1 MRITQAQR
9 LAIIERRQRV
19 ADLYLQGWT
28 QLAIAREVG
37 VSQGMICVDLKQIRK
52 DWRESAIRDFDAMRD
67 EELRRLERIE
77 REAWDAWERSQKPV
91 QSAKI
96 HDQQANGKGHK
107 TVKSQ
112 VGNPRFLELVVK
124 CVESR
129 RTMLGLDAP
138 KLIAPT
144 TPSGA
149 PLSME
154 ERHGV
159 INAILVEKFGM
170 AGLAEEVIDDSGTSA
185 AALTLAVGR
194 GIAEAEPAQLCL
206 EADRG
211 AQETPSAPGGVPEAD
226 V

>member
-1 MRITQAQR
+1 MKTPPGKR
-9 LAIIERRQRV
+9 LAVIERRQRV

-28 QLAIAREVG
+28 QLAIAKEVG

-52 DWRESAIRDFDAMRD
+52 EWRESAIRDFDAMRD

-77 REAWDAWERSQKPV
+77 KEAWSAWERSQKPV
-91 QSAKI
+91 QSARVSDKEG
-96 HDQQANGKGHK
+96 GKGHK

-112 VGNPRFLELVVK
+112 VGNSRFLELVLK

-129 RTMLGLDAP
+129 RAMLGLDAP
-138 KLIAPT
+138 KMIAPT

-149 PLSME
+149 PLSLE
-154 ERHGV
+154 ERQGV

-170 AGLAEEVIDDSGTSA
+170 AGLAEGIIDDPGTSA
-185 AALTLAVGR
+185 AGLVIPVGR
-194 GIAEAEPAQLCL
+194 GTETTQPAQLCL
-206 EADRG
+206 ESDGRAE
-211 AQETPSAPGGVPEAD
+211 ETPSAPGGVPETD